1 MSFSRTPLQMAG
13 DFFKEYALYFVFVIL
28 LAVIIT
34 QDSTFLNIT
43 NLSNILTQSS
53 VRMIIALGVAGV
65 IVTRGT
71 DLSVGRQVGLA
82 AVVAA
87 TMLQA
92 VDNVNKVFPEMG
104 VMPIPVVILLV
115 CAIGALIGLLN
126 GIIVAILNVTPF
138 IATLGMQFVSLGL
151 CAVIAQVQTQ
161 TYPSLVS
168 PDGWFK
174 KVLYKANSLP
184 VGIIWLAAFFALA
197 WFILKRTKLG
207 RYTYAIG
214 SNEEAVE
221 LSGVMVSTWKFWVYV
236 LNGFFCGLAGIIY
249 AATFSSIT
257 PQTGNGQEMYAI
269 AACVIGGTSLAGGIG
284 SLWGTI
290 LGVFVICVLKTGLL
304 SMQLPV
310 QWQQV
315 LIGVVVLL
323 AVLMDVIRTRR
334 AKKV

>member
-1 MSFSRTPLQMAG
+1 MNIPAVKSALSGRLSPQATQQLMALA
-13 DFFKEYALYFVFVIL
+13 ALVIL
-28 LAVIIT
+28 YVYFAIFGRRFLSPSTFVSILDSSYYIGFLAIGMTFVIIT
-34 QDSTFLNIT
+34 AGID
-43 NLSNILTQSS
+43 LSSGTVMVGS
-53 VRMIIALGVAGV
+53 ALVGGVAYNV
-65 IVTRGT
+65 WHLPI
-71 DLSVGRQVGLA
+71 
-82 AVVAA
+82 AVS
-87 TMLQA
+87 
-92 VDNVNKVFPEMG
+92 
-104 VMPIPVVILLV
+104 LLV
-115 CAIGALIGLLN
+115 VLLTGVLFGVGN
-126 GIIVAILNVTPF
+126 GVLVGFLHLPPF

-184 VGIIWLAAFFALA
+184 VGIIWLAAFFAVA
-197 WFILKRTKLG
+197 WFILKHTKLG

-249 AATFSSIT
+249 AATFSSIM

-269 AACVIGGTSLAGGIG
+269 AACVIGGTSLAGGVG

-290 LGVFVICVLKTGLL
+290 IGVFVISVLKTGLL
-304 SMQLPV
+304 SMGLPV
-310 QWQQV
+310 QWQQC
-315 LIGVVVLL
+315 LIGVVVVL
-323 AVLMDVIRTRR
+323 AVLLDVIRSRR
-334 AKKV
+334 ARRS